1 MTVVSAVGLASLAF
15 TGVSIA
21 EEATSEISAVA
32 FQDLNCSD
40 FEYQEDAQ
48 AELERDPSDP
58 HDLDGDPEDGV
69 ACEGLP
75 SRGAQPTTPTT
86 PAPPPAETTES
97 APQPAPVEQTTTEP
111 AFSDKNCADFA
122 TQAQAQATLDAD
134 PSDPHN
140 LDADN
145 DGEAC
150 ERHFAGTS
158 GDDDQQVSVYPSGGV
173 DTGGRADDDAGLLAL
188 GGLVLV
194 GAGAAV
200 VIRRRAQGG
209 IEA

>member
-1 MTVVSAVGLASLAF
+1 M
-15 TGVSIA
+15 SIA

-86 PAPPPAETTES
+86 PAPPPAETTEP

-158 GDDDQQVSVYPSGGV
+158 GDHDQQVSVYPSGESTPAAGRTTTRACSRSVVWCWSVPVPRSSSGGV
-173 DTGGRADDDAGLLAL
+173 PR
-188 GGLVLV
+188 
-194 GAGAAV
+194 V
-200 VIRRRAQGG
+200 VSRR
-209 IEA
+209 E